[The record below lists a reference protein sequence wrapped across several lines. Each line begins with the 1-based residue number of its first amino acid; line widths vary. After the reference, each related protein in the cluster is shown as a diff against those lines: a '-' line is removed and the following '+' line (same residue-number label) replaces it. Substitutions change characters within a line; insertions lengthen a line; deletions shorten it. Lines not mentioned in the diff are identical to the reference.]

1 MAVEIKSKQIGDC
14 TYRVRQLPA
23 VQGRKVL
30 VRLMKM
36 FGPALGSME
45 SNGNAEGNVLQ
56 MLSTALENLDEDMF
70 DSLCDTFAKYTEFE
84 LPNGNY
90 IGLGEQGMFD
100 QHFTGKMGQM
110 TQWLV
115 FCVQVNFAD
124 FLGVLSGAVK
134 KSAPPAP
141 TTSSS

>member
-1 MAVEIKSKQIGDC
+1 MPVEVKSKQIGDC

-23 VQGRKVL
+23 IQGRKVL

-36 FGPALGSME
+36 FGPALESLGKNTEANIGSM
-45 SNGNAEGNVLQ
+45 
-56 MLSTALENLDEDMF
+56 LSGALENLDEEVF
-70 DSLCDTFAKYTEFE
+70 ESLCDTFAKYTEFE

-90 IGLGEQGMFD
+90 VGLGEVGMFD
-100 QHFTGKMGQM
+100 QHFTGKYGQM
-110 TQWLV
+110 LQWLA

-134 KSAPPAP
+134 KSVPLAP
-141 TTSSS
+141 TT